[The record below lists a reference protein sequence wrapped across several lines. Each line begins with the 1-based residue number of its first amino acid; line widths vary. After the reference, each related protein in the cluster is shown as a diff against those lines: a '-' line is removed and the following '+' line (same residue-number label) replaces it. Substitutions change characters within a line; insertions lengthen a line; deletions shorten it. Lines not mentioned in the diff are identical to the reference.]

1 MGQIFKAC
9 SKAISPTGRKRIV
22 GSVTSRWQRDER
34 FFVAKN
40 FSQSV
45 S

>member
-9 SKAISPTGRKRIV
+9 SEGDLADRPEAHRR
-22 GSVTSRWQRDER
+22 TSRWQRDER